1 MIQNI
6 VQYVFEIFQLKR
18 VKHTGWQLAHV
29 ENPDSV
35 AEHVLLAA
43 QIGYLLAELEGADKD
58 KVLRILVFHDNAET
72 RIGDLHKIA
81 QWYVADKVE
90 IETAA
95 LCDQTQFLPKKIMTD
110 LRSDFVETEKKESL
124 EAKVVKDADYL
135 EQAFQARLY
144 QMQGHQGV
152 KNWIENIA
160 KALKTDSAKKILA
173 EMIETD
179 PMEWA
184 VRLKKT
190 V

>member
-1 MIQNI
+1 MIKNI
-6 VQYVFEIFQLKR
+6 VHYVFEIFQLKR
-18 VKHTGWQLAHV
+18 VKHTGWQLAQV

-43 QIGYLLAELEGADKD
+43 QIGYVLAELEGADKD
-58 KVLRILVFHDNAET
+58 KVLRMLVFHDNAET

-81 QWYVADKVE
+81 QHYVTDKVE
-90 IETAA
+90 IETTA
-95 LCDQTQFLPKKIMTD
+95 LIDQTQFLPEQVVID
-110 LRSDFVETEKKESL
+110 LRSDFIETEKKETL

-144 QMQGHQGV
+144 QLQGHQGV
-152 KNWIENIA
+152 DNWITNIRA
-160 KALKTDSAKKILA
+160 ALQTKSAKKILA
-173 EMIETD
+173 EMIQTD

-184 VRLKKT
+184 VRLKR

>member
-1 MIQNI
+1 
-6 VQYVFEIFQLKR
+6 
-18 VKHTGWQLAHV
+18 
-29 ENPDSV
+29 
-35 AEHVLLAA
+35 
-43 QIGYLLAELEGADKD
+43 
-58 KVLRILVFHDNAET
+58 
-72 RIGDLHKIA
+72 
-81 QWYVADKVE
+81 
-90 IETAA
+90 